1 MPPQTEPIDENP
13 NLYLLRSLGKL
24 NQPDEWKTG
33 LDEFAHQFRLGLI
46 YDHLVVYRKNGGNS
60 LEPVFARA
68 VGRGRSSEA
77 DTAWGDPIAN
87 QAIQEKKTVIT
98 YPQKTPGT
106 NRLELPYGLG
116 LPVFSGDDVIGAMVI
131 IRFGGPGYSD
141 LDLEQAQGFASIIG
155 LVLGNLKLR
164 HKLEELNEKCK
175 QATLQDNFIST
186 ITHELRSPLGF
197 IKGYTTTLL
206 RSDTTWDTATQQEF
220 LHIID
225 AETDHLQAMID
236 NLLDSARLQS
246 HMLEIN
252 LQPVRVESLL
262 HNIVARARV
271 HHSNMEIKLNIVEPV
286 KMVNADPGRLEQVFE
301 NLVTNAHK
309 YAPGSPL
316 WITLH
321 SEGPLVIVEFRDEG
335 PGIPEESLEKI
346 FWRFY
351 RDPQSGR
358 DVHGSG
364 LGLYICR
371 QILDAHNGK
380 ISVESVSGK
389 GSNFVIS
396 LPAME

>member
-1 MPPQTEPIDENP
+1 
-13 NLYLLRSLGKL
+13 
-24 NQPDEWKTG
+24 
-33 LDEFAHQFRLGLI
+33 
-46 YDHLVVYRKNGGNS
+46 
-60 LEPVFARA
+60 
-68 VGRGRSSEA
+68 
-77 DTAWGDPIAN
+77 
-87 QAIQEKKTVIT
+87 
-98 YPQKTPGT
+98 
-106 NRLELPYGLG
+106 
-116 LPVFSGDDVIGAMVI
+116 
-131 IRFGGPGYSD
+131 
-141 LDLEQAQGFASIIG
+141 
-155 LVLGNLKLR
+155 VLGNLKLR
-164 HKLEELNEKCK
+164 RKIDELNEKTK
-175 QATLQDNFIST
+175 LATLQDNFIST

-206 RSDTTWDTATQQEF
+206 RSDATWDPATQHEF

-252 LQPVRVESLL
+252 LQPVRVEGLL
-262 HNIVARARV
+262 NNIAARAKI
-271 HHSNMEIKLNIVEPV
+271 HHSNMEIHLNIVEPV

-316 WITLH
+316 WITLRT
-321 SEGPLVIVEFRDEG
+321 EGMLVLVEFRDEG
-335 PGIPEESLEKI
+335 PGIPEESQEKI

-351 RDPQSGR
+351 REPQTGR

>member
-1 MPPQTEPIDENP
+1 MPPQTETIEENP

-24 NQPDEWKTG
+24 NKAGEWKTG
-33 LDEFAHQFRLGLI
+33 LDEFAHQIRLGLI
-46 YDHLVVYRKNGGNS
+46 YDHLVVYKQNGGNT

-68 VGRGRSSEA
+68 VGRGRSGEA
-77 DTAWGDPIAN
+77 DTAWGDSIGT
-87 QAIQEKKTVIT
+87 QAVQEKKPVIT

-106 NRLELPYGLG
+106 NRLELPYGMG
-116 LPVFSGDDVIGAMVI
+116 LPVFSGDDVVGAMVI

-155 LVLGNLKLR
+155 LVLGNIKLR
-164 HKLEELNEKCK
+164 SKVEELTERTKI
-175 QATLQDNFIST
+175 ATLQDNFIST

-206 RSDTTWDTATQQEF
+206 RSDTTWDSATQQEF
-220 LHIID
+220 LRIID

-246 HMLEIN
+246 HMLEIH

-262 HNIVARARV
+262 NNIVARSRV
-271 HHSNMEIKLNIVEPV
+271 HHSNMTINLNIMEPV
-286 KMVNADPGRLEQVFE
+286 KMVNADPERLEQVFE
-301 NLVTNAHK
+301 NLVTNASK
-309 YAPGSPL
+309 YAAESPL
-316 WITLH
+316 WITMR
-321 SEGPLVIVEFRDEG
+321 EAGTDVVIEFRDEG
-335 PGIPEESLEKI
+335 PGIQSESQEKI

-351 RDPQSGR
+351 REPQQGR
-358 DVHGSG
+358 DIHGSG

-380 ISVESVSGK
+380 ISVESTVGK
-389 GSNFVIS
+389 GSTFVIS